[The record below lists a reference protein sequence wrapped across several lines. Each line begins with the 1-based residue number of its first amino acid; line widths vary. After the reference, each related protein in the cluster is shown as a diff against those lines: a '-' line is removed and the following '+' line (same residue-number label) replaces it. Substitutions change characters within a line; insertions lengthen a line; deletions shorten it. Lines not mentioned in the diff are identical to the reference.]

1 MNFNSYNISNSIQQ
15 FILLKMNHSINK
27 LFLFISLSL
36 LAGAVNAQQLTLN
49 STGVFIN
56 SGATLFVNGDVKT
69 TGTAQFGLD
78 GQLELKG
85 DLDHQGAGGGFTG
98 DGTVLLTGT
107 SQQLSGTQT
116 LDIPSLTINGAGD
129 KVMNQ
134 DVSVGGASNSGT
146 LDLQQGVLVLNTEN
160 LYIRNSTPTAITFTN
175 GSIQA
180 EDVNF
185 SSSVYWKIG
194 TTSGAHI
201 VPFSNATGSII
212 PMSIDRVAGNLDTV
226 RFSTY
231 ATNPANTPLP
241 VSPITVTHI
250 RNTSGVD
257 NSANTV
263 DRFWL
268 ALWDDPAAL
277 VHLRFDYASA
287 EAPAN
292 GNLSPKA
299 QRWNQLNDGWDP
311 PMTGQFNLTPFSV
324 SVQNVAMSG
333 VWAVAKDG
341 SPLPITLLDFKV
353 KATSKGEVDL
363 SWITLNEK
371 DNDYFTIERS
381 KNGVDFEAVMEVDGA
396 GTSAVPLFYSAVD
409 KHPFSGRSYYRLR
422 QTDFN
427 GESTVTAAQSVYFN
441 VGGVTSVMTY
451 PNPATDQ
458 VTFTVE
464 AELDNQ
470 TDLSLELFTTNGHQV
485 YKGSLQSL
493 ESSIGGS
500 FSLPVTSFARGQYHY
515 RILSDTEVIGTGK
528 IVLN

>member
-1 MNFNSYNISNSIQQ
+1 MNYNSYNISNSIQQ
-15 FILLKMNHSINK
+15 FIRPKMNNSTNK
-27 LFLFISLSL
+27 IFLFISLFL
-36 LAGAVNAQQLTLN
+36 IAGGIKAQQLTLN
-49 STGVFIN
+49 STDIFIN
-56 SGATLFVNGDVKT
+56 SGATLFVTGDVKT
-69 TGTAQFGLD
+69 TGTALFNLD

-85 DLDHQGAGGGFTG
+85 DLDHQGAVGGFTG

-134 DVSVGGASNSGT
+134 DVSIGGSSNSGT

-160 LYIRNSTPTAITFTN
+160 LYIRNSSTAAINFTN

-185 SSSVYWKIG
+185 AGSVYWKIG

-201 VPFSNATGSII
+201 VPFSNVAGNII
-212 PMSIDRVAGNLDTV
+212 PMSIDRVSGNLDTV

-241 VSPITVTHI
+241 VTPITVTHI

-268 ALWDDPAAL
+268 TQWDDPAAL
-277 VHLRFDYASA
+277 VHVRFDYAST

-353 KATSKGEVDL
+353 KANKKGEVDL

-371 DNDYFTIERS
+371 DNDYFTVERS
-381 KNGVDFEAVMEVDGA
+381 KNGIDFEPVLQLDGA

-409 KHPFSGRSYYRLR
+409 KKPLNGRSYYRLR

-427 GESTVTAAQSVYFN
+427 GESTVTAAQSVYFSD
-441 VGGVTSVMTY
+441 GGYASVSTY
-451 PNPATDQ
+451 PNPAVDQ
-458 VTFTVE
+458 LTFTLE
-464 AELDNQ
+464 AEFDEQSEL
-470 TDLSLELFTTNGHQV
+470 TLEIFTANGQSAFI
-485 YKGSLQSL
+485 GSLQSL
-493 ESSIGGS
+493 ESNTEGS
-500 FSLPVTSFARGQYHY
+500 FSLPVSTFARGQYYY
-515 RILSDTEVIGTGK
+515 RILSDSEVLGSGK
-528 IVLN
+528 IILQ

>member
-1 MNFNSYNISNSIQQ
+1 MNYNSFSIRNIIQR
-15 FILLKMNHSINK
+15 FILIKMMNSLHKIFLCIS
-27 LFLFISLSL
+27 LFLLCGS
-36 LAGAVNAQQLTLN
+36 VNAQQLTLN
-49 STGVFIN
+49 STNVFVH
-56 SGATLFVNGDVKT
+56 SSATLFVTGSVTT
-69 TGTAQFGLD
+69 TGTALFNLE
-78 GQLELKG
+78 GQLEIKG
-85 DLDHQGAGGGFTG
+85 DLDHLSSGGGFTG
-98 DGTVLLTGT
+98 DGTVLLTGG
-107 SQQLSGTQT
+107 SQQISGNQI

-129 KVMNQ
+129 KVMKQ
-134 DVSVGGASNSGT
+134 EISIGGVTNTGK
-146 LDLQQGVLVLNTEN
+146 LDLQQGVLVLNSEN
-160 LYIRNSTPTAITFTN
+160 LYIRNSAPAAITFTN

-185 SSSVYWKIG
+185 AGSVYWNIG

-201 VPFSNATGSII
+201 VPFSNVAGNMI
-212 PMSIDRVAGNLDTV
+212 PMSIDRVSGNIDTV

-241 VSPITVTHI
+241 STPITVTHI

-268 ALWDDPAAL
+268 TQWDDPAAL

-353 KATSKGEVDL
+353 KANKKGEVDL

-381 KNGVDFEAVMEVDGA
+381 KNGIDFEPILQVDGA
-396 GTSAVPLFYSAVD
+396 GTSAIPLFYSAVD
-409 KHPFSGRSYYRLR
+409 KNPFNGRSYYRLR
-422 QTDFN
+422 QTDYN
-427 GESTVTAAQSVYFN
+427 GESTVTPAQSVYFSD
-441 VGGVTSVMTY
+441 GGYASISTY
-451 PNPATDQ
+451 PNPAVDQ
-458 VTFTVE
+458 LTFTLE
-464 AELDNQ
+464 TEFDEQ
-470 TDLSLELFTTNGHQV
+470 TDLTLEIFTSYGQIA
-485 YKGSLQSL
+485 YIGSLQLL
-493 ESSIGGS
+493 ESNTEGS
-500 FSLPVTSFARGQYHY
+500 YSLPVASFARGQYLY
-515 RILSDTEVIGTGK
+515 RIISDSEVIGSGK
-528 IVLN
+528 IILQ